1 MGLIALSV
9 LYTACQKQQESIANS
24 QPVKKMVLGNFEL
37 LSGSPFLLATV
48 NTVQDERYQFS
59 SSSSGSSSTYVHN
72 YLFFNRTDL
81 SAHRLVPKNDW
92 LFLQHEKLG
101 QYRNG
106 DLIKVEGLWYAVV
119 KEDTSSDKQLTELD
133 RKTIAMSDV
142 AGKSYTEV
150 ISQVDRILGT
160 HRKGATTLQIF
171 YSLND
176 KNFVTEINIQTRQV
190 IRTRE
195 LPSIQ

>member
-1 MGLIALSV
+1 MGLITLSGF
-9 LYTACQKQQESIANS
+9 YTACQKQQESIANS
-24 QPVKKMVLGNFEL
+24 QPVKKMALGNFEL

-48 NTVQDERYQFS
+48 NINQDERYQFS
-59 SSSSGSSSTYVHN
+59 LSSSSSSSTYVYN
-72 YLFFNRTDL
+72 YLFFNRANL

-101 QYRNG
+101 QFKNG
-106 DLIKVEGLWYAVV
+106 DLVKVEGLWYAVV
-119 KEDTSSDKQLTELD
+119 KEDTNSDKQLTELD

-142 AGKSYTEV
+142 TGKNYTEV
-150 ISQVDRILGT
+150 IPQIDRILGT
-160 HRKGATTLQIF
+160 HRKEATTLQIF
-171 YSLND
+171 YGLND
-176 KNFVTEINIQTRQV
+176 RNFVTEVNIQTRQV